1 MRTTSAA
8 AAVTPIPL
16 AKSSAVAWR
25 WAALLAFTLPLL
37 FAFITNHVWE
47 DYYITFRASKNLAE
61 GHGLVYQIGERVHSF
76 TSPLGV
82 LLPALFSYLTR
93 SDIAALWCFRV
104 LGCGAVAW
112 AVVMLWQV
120 LETQGASLT
129 ARWLVTLV
137 LLSDSKLVDFT
148 INGMETPLMVL
159 FAAALLRLMFLSPT
173 PRPIWFGLVFA
184 GLMWTRPDGFV
195 IALAI
200 IGGALAFTQR
210 SWSKLKDSF
219 EVLTKG
225 ALWAIAFYGPW
236 VAWAWWY
243 YGTPIPHTII
253 AKSGRMPDMGGLAY
267 LFTALVNYLTG
278 KSAMIDLMNPTY
290 LFFGGWPAGIIGL
303 GHALSILAG
312 FLWLVPKL
320 PPVCRMTSL
329 ALLLGSYYLQAV
341 PPAPWYFP
349 VWNVLAAVS
358 LGMAAATWLTTNN
371 AGSFSRSVARCT
383 ITVVLAI
390 QLSTV
395 GLVAWQARQQQV
407 VIENHGRRVIGEW
420 LAQHG
425 TPTDTVFLE
434 PLGYI
439 GYFSQLHM
447 LDYPGL
453 CAPSVVAA
461 IREVDPTFTGV
472 IRKLQPTWLVLRRG
486 EVLSPDF
493 KQSDILDQ
501 YEFARAW
508 DARDNLERI
517 SFLPGRG
524 WLEVDAVFL
533 VFHRRTGSAVLVR

>member
-1 MRTTSAA
+1 
-8 AAVTPIPL
+8 
-16 AKSSAVAWR
+16 
-25 WAALLAFTLPLL
+25 
-37 FAFITNHVWE
+37 
-47 DYYITFRASKNLAE
+47 
-61 GHGLVYQIGERVHSF
+61 
-76 TSPLGV
+76 
-82 LLPALFSYLTR
+82 
-93 SDIAALWCFRV
+93 
-104 LGCGAVAW
+104 
-112 AVVMLWQV
+112 
-120 LETQGASLT
+120 
-129 ARWLVTLV
+129 
-137 LLSDSKLVDFT
+137 
-148 INGMETPLMVL
+148 
-159 FAAALLRLMFLSPT
+159 
-173 PRPIWFGLVFA
+173 
-184 GLMWTRPDGFV
+184 
-195 IALAI
+195 
-200 IGGALAFTQR
+200 
-210 SWSKLKDSF
+210 
-219 EVLTKG
+219 
-225 ALWAIAFYGPW
+225 
-236 VAWAWWY
+236 
-243 YGTPIPHTII
+243 
-253 AKSGRMPDMGGLAY
+253 
-267 LFTALVNYLTG
+267 
-278 KSAMIDLMNPTY
+278 
-290 LFFGGWPAGIIGL
+290 
-303 GHALSILAG
+303 
-312 FLWLVPKL
+312 
-320 PPVCRMTSL
+320 MTSL